1 MYKKSI
7 KDNSKFLVPF
17 IQGIKYYGSDE
28 IEHVSGT
35 MIILNENGDLLT
47 CKHIANQ
54 FIVNDKLN
62 NNYHILINEIN
73 NCKNKE
79 ELKQLEKKHNLKK
92 DTVVLSK
99 IDLPFKTSDIEIK
112 FHKYLDVAV
121 IRFKGIKVKLDNY
134 PVFSTKMPMQGQS
147 VCKLG
152 YAFPEYSLFE
162 YSKEKNDIVLKEN
175 KISNFPLFPMDGIV
189 TRHMIDEKGNP
200 SMFEMSTPGIRGQ
213 SGGPIFS
220 PEGIV
225 YGIQSMTK
233 QLDLNFDI
241 DGNVKRG
248 IENKKVVYT
257 PFINLGI
264 GVSSSEIIKFLDE
277 NNIECC
283 RR

>member
-1 MYKKSI
+1 M
-7 KDNSKFLVPF
+7 
-17 IQGIKYYGSDE
+17 
-28 IEHVSGT
+28 
-35 MIILNENGDLLT
+35 LT
-47 CKHIANQ
+47 
-54 FIVNDKLN
+54 
-62 NNYHILINEIN
+62 
-73 NCKNKE
+73 
-79 ELKQLEKKHNLKK
+79 
-92 DTVVLSK
+92 
-99 IDLPFKTSDIEIK
+99 
-112 FHKYLDVAV
+112 
-121 IRFKGIKVKLDNY
+121 
-134 PVFSTKMPMQGQS
+134 
-147 VCKLG
+147 
-152 YAFPEYSLFE
+152 
-162 YSKEKNDIVLKEN
+162 
-175 KISNFPLFPMDGIV
+175 SNFPLFPMDGIV

-200 SMFEMSTPGIRGQ
+200 SMFEMRTPGIRGQ

-264 GVSSSEIIKFLDE
+264 GVSSSEIIKFLDQ